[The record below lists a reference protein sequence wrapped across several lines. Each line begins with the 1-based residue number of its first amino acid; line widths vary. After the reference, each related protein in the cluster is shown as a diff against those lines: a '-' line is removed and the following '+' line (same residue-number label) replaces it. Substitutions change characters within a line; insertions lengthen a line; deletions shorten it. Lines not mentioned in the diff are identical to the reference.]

1 MSYLIT
7 DNSSLAK
14 FCQNAAG
21 QSALAVDSEFI
32 RQSTL
37 YPKLGLI
44 QLFDGVQ
51 LALVDPLTITD
62 WRPLA
67 QLFAD
72 ETIVKT
78 LHSCT
83 EDLEALATIGIHH
96 IQPLFDTQLAAELL
110 GLGSSIGYARLVEQA
125 TGAVLD
131 KSESRT
137 DWLARPLAAKQLE
150 YAANDVTYLLPLYQH
165 LLEKFTDPALLPL
178 LLAEGQQLQQR
189 RANPLPPRLKY
200 LEVKN
205 STLLRSRELAI
216 LRELVAWR
224 LEYAAGRDLA
234 LGLVIKDF
242 QMLELAKRKPGS
254 VESLLNIPG
263 MTGRDLRRHAKTII
277 GLIEQ
282 AKQLPQEAC
291 PQPFYQLEQF
301 PGEKQALAELGNAI
315 KTVSA
320 QTGIPAA
327 FLSVRRQLHEY
338 FNWCWRVTNEER
350 AILPLPE
357 YLKGWRQQLLLKSLP
372 IPMHMRDTVKKI
384 AVNGVP
390 IPLDQ

>member
-1 MSYLIT
+1 MSYLLS
-7 DNSSLAK
+7 DNLSLAQY
-14 FCQNAAG
+14 CQNAAG
-21 QSALAVDSEFI
+21 QSVLAVDSEFI

-44 QLFDGVQ
+44 QLFDGKQ
-51 LALVDPLTITD
+51 LALVDPLAITD
-62 WRPLA
+62 WQPLA

-83 EDLEALATIGIHH
+83 EDLEALATIGITH

-110 GLGSSIGYARLVEQA
+110 GWGSSIGYARLVERA
-125 TGAVLD
+125 TGEVLD

-165 LLEKFTDPALLPL
+165 LMAQFTNPALLPL

-189 RANPLPPRLKY
+189 RANPLPLRLKY
-200 LEVKN
+200 LEIKN
-205 STLLRSRELAI
+205 SSLLRSRELAV

-224 LEYAAGRDLA
+224 LEYAASRDLA

-263 MTGRDLRRHAKTII
+263 MTGRDLRRHAKT
-277 GLIEQ
+277 LIELIDL
-282 AKQLPQEAC
+282 AKQLPQESC
-291 PQPFYQLEQF
+291 PQPFYYPGHF
-301 PGEKQALAELGNAI
+301 PGEKVALAELTQAI
-315 KTVSA
+315 KDTAA
-320 QTGIPAA
+320 QTTIPAA

-338 FNWCWRVTNEER
+338 FNWCWRVTEQER
-350 AILPLPE
+350 MLLPVPE
-357 YLKGWRQQLLLKSLP
+357 YLTGWRQQLLLPNLP
-372 IPMHMRDTVKKI
+372 
-384 AVNGVP
+384 VP
-390 IPLDQ
+390 SHVQELIKNLV

>member
-1 MSYLIT
+1 MSYLLT
-7 DNSSLAK
+7 DNLSLAQY
-14 FCQNAAG
+14 CQHAAS
-21 QSALAVDSEFI
+21 QPVLAVDSEFI

-44 QLFDGVQ
+44 QLFDGKQ
-51 LALVDPLTITD
+51 LALIDPLAITD
-62 WRPLA
+62 WQPLA

-83 EDLEALATIGIHH
+83 EDLEALATIGITH

-110 GLGSSIGYARLVEQA
+110 GWGSSIGYARLVEQA
-125 TGAVLD
+125 TGQVLD

-165 LLEKFTDPALLPL
+165 LMAQFTNPAHLPL

-189 RANPLPPRLKY
+189 RANPLPARFKY
-200 LEVKN
+200 LEMKN
-205 STLLRSRELAI
+205 SSQLRSRELAV

-224 LEYAAGRDLA
+224 LEYAASRDLA

-242 QMLELAKRKPGS
+242 QLLELAKRKPGS

-263 MTGRDLRRHAKTII
+263 LASRDLRRHAKTLID
-277 GLIEQ
+277 LIEL
-282 AKQLPQEAC
+282 AKQLPQENC
-291 PQPFYQLEQF
+291 PQAFYYPEHF
-301 PGEKQALAELGNAI
+301 PGEKAVLAELTQAV
-315 KTVSA
+315 KDTA
-320 QTGIPAA
+320 AETAIPAA
-327 FLSVRRQLHEY
+327 FISIRRQMHEY
-338 FNWCWRVTNEER
+338 FNWCWRVTDEER
-350 AILPLPE
+350 VLLPIPE
-357 YLKGWRQQLLLKSLP
+357 YLTGWRQQLLLPRLP
-372 IPMHMRDTVKKI
+372 RPAQVSDIIND
-384 AVNGVP
+384 
-390 IPLDQ
+390 L

>member
-1 MSYLIT
+1 MNNLIT
-7 DNSSLAK
+7 DNHSLALY
-14 FCQNAAG
+14 CQNATG
-21 QSALAVDSEFI
+21 QPALAVDSEFI

-44 QLFDGVQ
+44 QLFDGKQ

-62 WRPLA
+62 WQPLI

-83 EDLEALATIGIHH
+83 EDLEALATIGINH

-110 GLGSSIGYARLVEQA
+110 GWGSSIGYAKLVERA
-125 TGAVLD
+125 SGEVLD

-165 LLEKFTDPALLPL
+165 LMAQFDNDTLLPL

-189 RANPLPPRLKY
+189 RAHPLPLRLKY

-205 STLLRSRELAI
+205 GSQLRSRELAV

-224 LEYAAGRDLA
+224 LSYAASKDLA

-263 MTGRDLRRHAKTII
+263 MTGRDMRRHAKMLIE
-277 GLIEQ
+277 LIEQ
-282 AKQLPQEAC
+282 AKQLPQEDC
-291 PQPFYQLEQF
+291 PQPFYQLEHFQ
-301 PGEKQALAELGNAI
+301 GEKVVLAELSQAI
-315 KTVSA
+315 KDAAA

-338 FNWCWRVTNEER
+338 FNWCWRVTAQER
-350 AILPLPE
+350 QLLPVPE
-357 YLKGWRQQLLLKSLP
+357 FLSGWRQQLLLPYLP
-372 IPMHMRDTVKKI
+372 IPAHVQNLVKASI
-384 AVNGVP
+384 NV
-390 IPLDQ
+390 

>member
-7 DNSSLAK
+7 DNSSLAQY
-14 FCQNAAG
+14 CQNAAG

-44 QLFDGVQ
+44 QLFDGKQ
-51 LALVDPLTITD
+51 LALIDPLTITN
-62 WRPLA
+62 WQPLA

-110 GLGSSIGYARLVEQA
+110 GWGSSIGYAKLVERA
-125 TGAVLD
+125 TGEVLD

-137 DWLARPLAAKQLE
+137 DWLARPLAVKQLE
-150 YAANDVTYLLPLYQH
+150 YAANDVTFLLPLYQH
-165 LLEKFTDPALLPL
+165 LMTQFTNPTLLPL

-189 RANPLPPRLKY
+189 RAKPLPPRLKY

-205 STLLRSRELAI
+205 GSLLRSRELAV

-224 LEYAAGRDLA
+224 LEYAASRDLA

-263 MTGRDLRRHAKTII
+263 MTGRDMRRHAKTII
-277 GLIEQ
+277 GLIEL

-291 PQPFYQLEQF
+291 PQPFYQLEHF
-301 PGEKQALAELGNAI
+301 PGEKVALAELGHAI
-315 KTVSA
+315 KVTA
-320 QTGIPAA
+320 AETAIPAA

-338 FNWCWRVTNEER
+338 FNWCWRVTEQER
-350 AILPLPE
+350 NLLPLPE
-357 YLKGWRQQLLLKSLP
+357 YLTGWRKQLLLPHLP
-372 IPMHMRDTVKKI
+372 VPAHVQNLVK
-384 AVNGVP
+384 N
-390 IPLDQ
+390 Q

>member
-7 DNSSLAK
+7 DNRALAQY
-14 FCQNAAG
+14 CQNAAG
-21 QSALAVDSEFI
+21 QSVLAVDSEFI

-44 QLFDGVQ
+44 QLFDGKQ

-62 WRPLA
+62 WQPLA

-83 EDLEALATIGIHH
+83 EDLEALATIGINH

-137 DWLARPLAAKQLE
+137 DWLARPLAEKQLE

-165 LLEKFTDPALLPL
+165 LLTQFTDPALLPL

-189 RANPLPPRLKY
+189 RANPLPARLKY
-200 LEVKN
+200 LEIKN
-205 STLLRSRELAI
+205 GTLLRSRDLAV

-224 LEYAAGRDLA
+224 LEYAASRDLA

-242 QMLELAKRKPGS
+242 QMLDLAKRKPGS

-263 MTGRDLRRHAKTII
+263 MTGRDLRRHAKT
-277 GLIEQ
+277 LIELIEL
-282 AKQLPQEAC
+282 AKQLPQENC
-291 PQPFYQLEQF
+291 PQPFYYPEHF
-301 PGEKQALAELGNAI
+301 PGEKAALAELTQAI
-315 KTVSA
+315 KKTA
-320 QTGIPAA
+320 AETAIPAA

-338 FNWCWRVTNEER
+338 FNWCWRVTDQER
-350 AILPLPE
+350 MLLPVPE
-357 YLKGWRQQLLLKSLP
+357 YLTGWRRQLLLPKLP
-372 IPMHMRDTVKKI
+372 
-384 AVNGVP
+384 VP
-390 IPLDQ
+390 LHVQPQIKNLV

>member
-1 MSYLIT
+1 MSHLIT
-7 DNSSLAK
+7 DNLSLARY
-14 FCQNAAG
+14 CQDAAN

-44 QLFDGVQ
+44 QLFDGQQ

-62 WRPLA
+62 WQPLV
-67 QLFAD
+67 QLLAD

-83 EDLEALATIGIHH
+83 EDLEALATIGIER

-110 GLGSSIGYARLVEQA
+110 GWGSSIGYAKLVEQA
-125 TGAVLD
+125 TGQVLD

-137 DWLARPLAAKQLE
+137 DWLARPLAEKQLE
-150 YAANDVTYLLPLYQH
+150 YAANDVTFLLPLYQH
-165 LLEKFTDPALLPL
+165 LMAQFTNPALLPL

-189 RANPLPPRLKY
+189 RATPLPPRLKY

-205 STLLRSRELAI
+205 GSLLRSRELAV

-224 LEYAAGRDLA
+224 LSYAASRDLA

-263 MTGRDLRRHAKTII
+263 MTGRDLRRHAKAIVE
-277 GLIEQ
+277 LIEL
-282 AKQLPQEAC
+282 AKQLPQDAC
-291 PQPFYQLEQF
+291 PQPFYQQEDF
-301 PGEKQALAELGNAI
+301 PGEKVVLAELSHAV
-315 KTVSA
+315 KEAAA
-320 QTGIPAA
+320 QTGVPAA

-338 FNWCWRVTNEER
+338 FNWCWRVTEPER
-350 AILPLPE
+350 ALLPIPE
-357 YLKGWRQQLLLKSLP
+357 YLTGWRQQLLLPYLP
-372 IPMHMRDTVKKI
+372 IPGHVQNLVK
-384 AVNGVP
+384 N
-390 IPLDQ
+390 LN